1 VSSRLRRWPIEVAI
15 AIDQLAGA
23 ICLGPADETLSS
35 RAWKA
40 KLKGKLKGRIAVP
53 IIDALAYVVTFGRR
67 RRHCRDSVER
77 DEGGW
82 TWDEA
87 GKNGPPDAAA

>member
-1 VSSRLRRWPIEVAI
+1 MTNRLKRLPMEVLI
-15 AIDQLAGA
+15 ALDQLASA
-23 ICLGPADETLSS
+23 LTLGSADETLSS

-53 IIDALAYVVTFGRR
+53 IIDAFFYVITLGRQTH
-67 RRHCRDSVER
+67 HCRDSVER

-82 TWDEA
+82 TWDDD
-87 GKNGPPDAAA
+87 GRHGPLQ

>member
-1 VSSRLRRWPIEVAI
+1 MEVLI
-15 AIDQLAGA
+15 ALDQLASA
-23 ICLGPADETLSS
+23 LTLGSADETLSS
-35 RAWKA
+35 RCYKA

-53 IIDALAYVVTFGRR
+53 IIDALFFLLTFGKQRE
-67 RRHCRDSVER
+67 HCRLSLER

-87 GKNGPPDAAA
+87 GKLGPPA